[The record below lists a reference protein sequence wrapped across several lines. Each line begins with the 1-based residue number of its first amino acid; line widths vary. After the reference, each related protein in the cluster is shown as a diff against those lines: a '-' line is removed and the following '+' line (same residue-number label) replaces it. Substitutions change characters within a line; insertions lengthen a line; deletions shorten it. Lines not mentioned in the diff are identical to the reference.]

1 MKNGKYRNRNGA
13 VGIIY
18 LVAVFIFLFAPI
30 AVLIYFSFNSG
41 KSTAVIEGFSLR

>member
-13 VGIIY
+13 VGMSY
-18 LVAVFIFLFAPI
+18 LGAVVIFLFAPI

-41 KSTAVIEGFSLR
+41 KSTAVMEGF